1 MDARYRRDYMGEFVI
16 LETRW
21 SGSKKTEK
29 REWVANPIENRH
41 LSGMAACIASETD
54 QDDFRCQILE
64 THNGGLLASRT
75 LQTYGTAKIAQIMRL
90 DFAVDIDLTNI
101 EPLIENGYIDDNIVY
116 TTARNCILKPGIFYL
131 IPLNPHLSAE
141 ALPLYLAAFD
151 GHKEIYMI
159 GYNKESPNTRDD
171 WIQQVA
177 SVIRAYSGTK
187 FIMVGN
193 KDNMPEEWLALPN
206 TDNFTY
212 RHFISYCD
220 V

>member
-1 MDARYRRDYMGEFVI
+1 
-16 LETRW
+16 
-21 SGSKKTEK
+21 
-29 REWVANPIENRH
+29 
-41 LSGMAACIASETD
+41 
-54 QDDFRCQILE
+54 
-64 THNGGLLASRT
+64 
-75 LQTYGTAKIAQIMRL
+75 
-90 DFAVDIDLTNI
+90 
-101 EPLIENGYIDDNIVY
+101 
-116 TTARNCILKPGIFYL
+116 
-131 IPLNPHLSAE
+131 LNPHLSAE